1 MLSQGEILRNP
12 SRTRFQKPIASRTS
26 RPGLWSK
33 ISYLMTFLIFDC
45 ILSLFG
51 MKTPEVRQAWREK
64 VALCMCIS
72 LCCSGLAFLTYGMNR
87 FICKG
92 SNQYIFGKLDKANF
106 EEPIV
111 ITNGSIFYTENGSY
125 DRNSI
130 YSGIVKI
137 KSEACKNA
145 FGKQL
150 VGGSQDVNDLR
161 RIASIGLEWSYIAS
175 KGYIVIDN
183 KVYDPSLCKE
193 TVYEDFIKKYAGTE
207 ATKDTL
213 SSDEFQC
220 FQDSFLVGEVATKTP
235 GCLIADTFL
244 YISTVIIFSLIIA
257 KFVLAT
263 VYSWYMRGRVR
274 PSSCVTPVIML
285 VTCYSEGREGI
296 KKTLDSLC
304 KQTYDYDN
312 KLIVVI
318 ADGEIT
324 GENESKT
331 TPEIILDLCEIN
343 RVGVEP
349 KGYISLMPG
358 NKRYN
363 KAMVYS
369 GYYNVQV
376 ETEEF
381 TGFKNDLVNAKNNL
395 RTRILVIRK
404 VGNSSE
410 MFKAGNRGKRDSQVI
425 LMSFFSKM
433 IYNDRMSELD
443 FEIYT
448 KMKELMPHID
458 PSDFEGLLMVDADTI
473 VKPDA
478 LSKMVSIFETDP
490 KVMGICG
497 ETMILNKCESWVTMI
512 QVFEYYISHHLSK
525 TFESV
530 FGGVTCLPGCFC
542 MYRIKIN
549 TDEDGNLINGYK
561 SKDKTIFEEEK
572 QRFCLPILANPFI
585 INSYSVFEAKTL
597 HQKNLLHLGED
608 RYLTTLLLKN
618 FYKRKLV
625 FVPQAQCETYVPSQ
639 FKVLLSQRRRWINS
653 TIHNLFELVMVDKLC
668 GAFCCSMQF
677 VVLVELFGTL
687 VLPAAILFT
696 GVLII
701 SSIVN
706 EPAWIPL
713 IMLACIFGLPAFLI
727 MITTFKISYVFWLF
741 VYILSLPIWNFVLP
755 LYAFWHF
762 DDFSWGNTRVV
773 VGDDKADE
781 EGEEDK
787 STIRLREL
795 EDFLRNKSSKENSSK
810 ENSSKENSL
819 ENSLNEKRQFKEK
832 YLDDNYIDDKYI
844 ENLLKEDFFREEDFY
859 GERSPVNEDLKEK
872 RNINEERPINEYPL
886 KKNQNEQ

>member
-12 SRTRFQKPIASRTS
+12 SRTRFQKPIVSRIVKPS
-26 RPGLWSK
+26 LWSK
-33 ISYLMTFLIFDC
+33 IAYLMTFLIFDW
-45 ILSLFG
+45 ILVCCG
-51 MKTPEVRQAWREK
+51 MKTAEIRQAWREK
-64 VALCMCIS
+64 VALCMCIAI
-72 LCCSGLAFLTYGMNR
+72 CCTSLAFFTYGMNR
-87 FICKG
+87 FVCKG
-92 SNQYIFGKLDKANF
+92 NNKYIFGKLDKAEF
-106 EEPIV
+106 EDPIV
-111 ITNGSIFYTENGSY
+111 ITNGSIYYTKSDSY
-125 DRNSI
+125 DRNNY
-130 YSGIVKI
+130 YSGLIKI
-137 KSEACKNA
+137 KSDACKRA

-150 VGGSQDVNDLR
+150 VGGSKDVNDLR
-161 RIASIGLEWSYIAS
+161 RIAPICFEWSYITS
-175 KGYIVIDN
+175 HGFIVIDN
-183 KVYDPSLCKE
+183 KVYNPKDCTES
-193 TVYEDFIKKYAGTE
+193 TYSDFITKFAGSE
-207 ATKDTL
+207 AHQDTL
-213 SSDEFQC
+213 SPDEYSC
-220 FQDSFLVGEVATKTP
+220 FKDSFLVGEVATKTP

-274 PSSCVTPVIML
+274 PSACVTPCILL

-304 KQTYDYDN
+304 KQNYDYDN

-324 GENESKT
+324 GEDELKT
-331 TPEIILDLCEIN
+331 TPEIILDLCEVE
-343 RVGVEP
+343 REGVEP

-369 GYYNVQV
+369 GYYNIQDD
-376 ETEEF
+376 TNEF
-381 TGFKNDLVNAKNNL
+381 TGFKSETENAKNNL

-404 VGNSSE
+404 CGNSSE
-410 MFKAGNRGKRDSQVI
+410 TFKAGNRGKRDSQVI
-425 LMSFFSKM
+425 LMSFFSKL

-448 KMKELMPHID
+448 KMKELMPHLD
-458 PSDFEGLLMVDADTI
+458 PSDFECLLMVDADTI

-478 LSKMVSIFETDP
+478 LAKMVSIFETDP
-490 KVMGICG
+490 KVMGTCG

-542 MYRIKIN
+542 MYRIKIV
-549 TDEDGNLINGYK
+549 TDEDGNVVNGYK
-561 SKDKTIFEEEK
+561 ASNKEIFAEDDKQK
-572 QRFCLPILANPFI
+572 YCLPILANPFI

-625 FVPQAQCETYVPSQ
+625 FVPQAKCETYVPSQ
-639 FKVLLSQRRRWINS
+639 FRVLLSQRRRWINS

-677 VVLVELFGTL
+677 VVVVELFGTL

-696 GVLII
+696 GVLIF

-727 MITTFKISYVFWLF
+727 MITTLEISYIFWLF
-741 VYILSLPIWNFVLP
+741 VYILSIPIWNFVLP
-755 LYAFWHF
+755 VYAFWHF
-762 DDFSWGNTRVV
+762 DDFSWGDTRKV
-773 VGDDKADE
+773 A
-781 EGEEDK
+781 GEENKDEVVEVDNSK
-787 STIRLREL
+787 IRLREL
-795 EDFLRNKSSKENSSK
+795 ED
-810 ENSSKENSL
+810 
-819 ENSLNEKRQFKEK
+819 
-832 YLDDNYIDDKYI
+832 Y
-844 ENLLKEDFFREEDFY
+844 LKESR
-859 GERSPVNEDLKEK
+859 KQIEK
-872 RNINEERPINEYPL
+872 
-886 KKNQNEQ
+886 K